1 MGLVKCAEDEDEDGG
16 TEAGEP
22 VIEKKGMKGKKR
34 LQEEEEPREAE
45 KLKKKRR
52 HKSTS

>member
-22 VIEKKGMKGKKR
+22 VIEEKGMKGKKR
-34 LQEEEEPREAE
+34 LQEEGPPEAE

>member
-1 MGLVKCAEDEDEDGG
+1 MGLVKCAEDEDED
-16 TEAGEP
+16 EAGEP
-22 VIEKKGMKGKKR
+22 VIEKKGVKGKKR
-34 LQEEEEPREAE
+34 LQEEEGPREEE